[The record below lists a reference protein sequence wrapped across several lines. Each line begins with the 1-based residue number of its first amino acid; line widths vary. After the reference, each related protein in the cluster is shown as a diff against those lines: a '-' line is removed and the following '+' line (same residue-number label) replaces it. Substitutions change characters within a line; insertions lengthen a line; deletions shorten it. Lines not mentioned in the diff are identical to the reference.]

1 MRVINARQALQ
12 EALWEEM
19 KRDETM
25 TLLGEDIGLYGGAYG
40 ITKGFLEH
48 FGEKRVRD
56 CPMSE
61 AAIVGMAAGCA
72 AVGVK
77 AVCEVMYIDF
87 ITLAMDQIVNQAAKM
102 RFMFGGKITVPMVI
116 RTQGGAGRS
125 SAAQHSQSLET
136 WFLGIPGLKVV
147 MPSTPYNAKGLLKSA
162 INDPNP
168 VLFIEHKVL
177 YNAKGEVP
185 EEEYTLPIGVAQVKK
200 PGNDVTLIS
209 YSRMMQYADEATAAL
224 EEKGYSV
231 ELVDLMS
238 LRPMDTDTIV
248 KSVQKTGRA
257 VVVEEGCKTGGV
269 GAEISAVITENCFDA
284 LKKPPCRVAGKD
296 VPIACSPGLEK
307 ASIPSVDEIIE
318 QVKEI
323 CK

>member
-1 MRVINARQALQ
+1 MKKINMRQALQ

-19 KRDETM
+19 TQDENM
-25 TLLGEDIGLYGGAYG
+25 ILLGEDIGLYGGAYG
-40 ITKGFLEH
+40 ATKGFLEH
-48 FGEKRVRD
+48 FGGQRVRD

-87 ITLAMDQIVNQAAKM
+87 ITLAMDQIVNQASKM
-102 RFMFGGKITVPMVI
+102 RYMFGGKISVPMVV

-136 WFLGIPGLKVV
+136 WFLGIPGLKLV

-162 INDPNP
+162 IRDQNP

-177 YNAKGEVP
+177 YNTAGEVP
-185 EEEYTLPIGVAQVKK
+185 DEEYTLPIGVADVKK
-200 PGNDVTLIS
+200 QGTDVTLVS
-209 YSRMMQYADEATAAL
+209 YSRMMHYAGEAAAVL
-224 EEKGYSV
+224 ENEGYSV
-231 ELVDLMS
+231 ELIDLLS
-238 LRPMDTDTIV
+238 LRPMDTDTIID
-248 KSVQKTGRA
+248 SVRKTGRA
-257 VVVEEGCKTGGV
+257 VIVEEGCKTGGV
-269 GAEISAVITENCFDA
+269 GAEVSAVITENCFDS
-284 LKKPPCRVAGKD
+284 LKKPPCRIAGKD

-318 QVKEI
+318 KVKAI
-323 CK
+323 CF